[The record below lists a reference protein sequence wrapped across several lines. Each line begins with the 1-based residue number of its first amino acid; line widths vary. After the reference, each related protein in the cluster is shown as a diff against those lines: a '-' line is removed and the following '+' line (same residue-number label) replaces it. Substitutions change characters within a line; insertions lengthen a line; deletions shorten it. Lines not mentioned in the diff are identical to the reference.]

1 MKRRRST
8 SRPTEDWAYLG
19 TSSHDDTG
27 HSDADSCCSVASS
40 AARGRRRRTISRS
53 TSADIRPSGTS
64 RHTTSTQTGGS
75 SGNYQARMSELTTR
89 LATVQSR
96 NIELRTE
103 HSQLSDENV
112 RLVSRLGELE
122 NTIKDM
128 YATIR
133 QIGIM
138 QAQKA

>member
-1 MKRRRST
+1 
-8 SRPTEDWAYLG
+8 
-19 TSSHDDTG
+19 
-27 HSDADSCCSVASS
+27 
-40 AARGRRRRTISRS
+40 
-53 TSADIRPSGTS
+53 
-64 RHTTSTQTGGS
+64 
-75 SGNYQARMSELTTR
+75 MSELTTR